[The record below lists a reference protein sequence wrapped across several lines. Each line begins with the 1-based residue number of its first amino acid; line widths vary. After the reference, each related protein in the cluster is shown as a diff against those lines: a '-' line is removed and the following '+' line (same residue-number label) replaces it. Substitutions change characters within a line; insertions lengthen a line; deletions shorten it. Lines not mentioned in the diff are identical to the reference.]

1 MARGWESK
9 SIEDQQAAVAEARKP
24 SKAPM
29 TPEQVIRQKQRDGL
43 TLSRKHVLDQMQNAH
58 NPSHRKMLE
67 QALADLDHQLN
78 SLS

>member
-9 SIEDQQAAVAEARKP
+9 SIEDQQAAAVEARKP
-24 SKAPM
+24 AKPPM
-29 TPEQVIRQKQRDGL
+29 TPEQVTRQKQRDGL
-43 TLSRKHVLDQMQNAH
+43 TLSRKHVLDRMRNAH

-78 SLS
+78 RLR

>member
-9 SIEDQQAAVAEARKP
+9 SIEDQQAAAVEARKP

-29 TPEQVIRQKQRDGL
+29 TPEQAMRQKQRDGL
-43 TLSRKHVLDQMQNAH
+43 TLSRKHVLDQMRNAH

-67 QALADLDHQLN
+67 QALADLDQQLN
-78 SLS
+78 RLS

>member
-9 SIEDQQAAVAEARKP
+9 SIEDQQAAFAEAWKP